1 LYNKSSDLHSL
12 NKEDSVTEIR
22 ETVQRIGT
30 TRVRPDPNV
39 LAQRIDD
46 ELVVIHLVTN
56 QIYHLNSTAARLWE
70 LLETGLDLDE
80 AKQELMQEFEVSI
93 EQLEQDVSDVLASLA
108 KNDLIKFG

>member
-1 LYNKSSDLHSL
+1 M
-12 NKEDSVTEIR
+12 TESR

-46 ELVVIHLVTN
+46 ELVIIHLVTN

-70 LLETGLDLDE
+70 LVETGLDLDQ
-80 AKQELMQEFEVSI
+80 AKRQLMQEFEVPV
-93 EQLEQDVSDVLASLA
+93 ERLEQDVSDVLASLA